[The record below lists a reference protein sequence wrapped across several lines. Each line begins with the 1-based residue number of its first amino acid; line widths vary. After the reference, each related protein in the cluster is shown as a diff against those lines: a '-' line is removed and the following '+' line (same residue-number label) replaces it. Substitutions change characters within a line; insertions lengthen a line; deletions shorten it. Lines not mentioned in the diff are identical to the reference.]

1 MSYNLSVLTS
11 VANCEDVI
19 QSVQLEKSSLELR
32 KSRLTQYLNNS
43 VSNVDFIQGEL
54 NAIAAQIADL
64 DATIAALADG
74 ELKSTKIAERYRL
87 LSRQITVGK
96 KLNSGMGEINAER
109 QHDLVV
115 IEFNIAEKTI
125 FLAALEA
132 RKVELQ
138 AA

>member
-19 QSVQLEKSSLELR
+19 QSTQLEKSSLELR

-54 NAIAAQIADL
+54 NGIAAQIADL
-64 DATIAALADG
+64 DTTIAALADG
-74 ELKSTKIAERYRL
+74 ETKSTKIAERYRL

-96 KLNSGMGEINAER
+96 RLNSGMGETHAER